1 MAKQMFTG
9 NYGAPL
15 AQVDTRPILAAGQ
28 AWGQAFQN
36 IGQVA
41 SDVVEKHREKKQKE
55 ELKPQVIDTLAKM
68 HPEWTLEELG
78 MAAEATLKGDNLKTV
93 AGLQQMQAQ
102 QQQMQAQKQQMDFF
116 QTVKDFKAQ
125 QAEYKTEMLERD
137 NKMGNALFD
146 VQKQLKLGEYGAALD
161 KLETLSEYMNLS
173 GGASGVAKQKIAD
186 EKTDRDYKTEQL
198 TSARQKR
205 SWSEE
210 DRLVADTTANI
221 FAGQEPGSVSP
232 AVLAKANMKAKL
244 IKQQY
249 DKEVKGIANMDSLI
263 GYRAAL
269 GEAQTLSALA
279 KMSEAGQKK
288 YAELNKQIKDIE
300 NESIEVIYKGKTHIT
315 TMKELMDDANS
326 KDPKF
331 PKQYLESA
339 RYIDTYNRW
348 HSARFKLDQYLLG
361 QTRLYNDGEEGGG
374 EGGGEGGKGEE
385 EKPKPIVN
393 PSDLIGERD
402 GYGPFGILEEVPDLI
417 ESVLDRSSGL
427 PMTYYGAPF

>member
-68 HPEWTLEELG
+68 NPEWTLEELG

-102 QQQMQAQKQQMDFF
+102 QQQMQAQKQQMEFL
-116 QTVKDFKAQ
+116 QATKDFKVAQ
-125 QAEYKTEMLERD
+125 ERHRTEMVERS
-137 NKMGNALFD
+137 NKMGDALFD
-146 VQKQLKLGEYGAALD
+146 VQKDLKLGKIGAALD
-161 KLETLSEYMNLS
+161 NLKALQEYNKLS
-173 GGASGVAKQKIAD
+173 GGPTGVAKQKFAD
-186 EKTDRDYKTEQL
+186 EQTDRDIKSEQL
-198 TSARQKR
+198 TSVRQKR
-205 SWSEE
+205 LRSEE
-210 DRLVADTTANI
+210 ERLVADTTAKI
-221 FAGQEPGSVSP
+221 FAGQEPGPVSP
-232 AVLAKANMKAKL
+232 AVLAMANMKAKL
-244 IKQQY
+244 INQQF
-249 DKEVKGIANMDSLI
+249 DKGVKELANMDSLI

-288 YAELNKQIKDIE
+288 YTQLNKQIKDIE
-300 NESIEVIYKGKTHIT
+300 NESIEVIHKGKTHIT

-339 RYIDTYNRW
+339 RYTDTYNRW
-348 HSARFKLDQYLLG
+348 HSARLKLDQYLRG
-361 QTRLYNDGEEGGG
+361 QTRLYDDGEEGEG
-374 EGGGEGGKGEE
+374 EGEGGKDGE

-393 PSDLIGERD
+393 PSDLIGESYD
-402 GYGPFGILEEVPDLI
+402 PQSYFEDYDPIF
-417 ESVLDRSSGL
+417 
-427 PMTYYGAPF
+427 

>member
-36 IGQVA
+36 LGQVA

-68 HPEWTLEELG
+68 NPEWTLEELG

-125 QAEYKTEMLERD
+125 QAKYETEMLERN

-146 VQKQLKLGEYGAALD
+146 VQKDLKLGQIGAAQD
-161 KLETLSEYMNLS
+161 KLKALSEYTKLS
-173 GGASGVAKQKIAD
+173 GGAKGLAEQKIAD
-186 EKTDRDYKTEQL
+186 EKTDRNIKAEQL
-198 TSARQKR
+198 LSVTQKR
-205 SWSEE
+205 LQSEE

-221 FAGQEPGSVSP
+221 FAGQEPGPVSP
-232 AVLAKANMKAKL
+232 KVLAKANMKAKL
-244 IKQQY
+244 INQQF
-249 DKEVKGIANMDSLI
+249 DKGVKELANMDSLI

-288 YAELNKQIKDIE
+288 YTQLNKQIKDIE
-300 NESIEVIYKGKTHIT
+300 NESIEVIHKGKTHIT

-339 RYIDTYNRW
+339 RYTDTYNRW
-348 HSARFKLDQYLLG
+348 HSARLKLDQYLRG
-361 QTRLYNDGEEGGG
+361 QTRLYDDGEEGEG
-374 EGGGEGGKGEE
+374 EGEGGKGGE

-402 GYGPFGILEEVPDLI
+402 GYGPLGILEEVPGLF
-417 ESVLDRSSGL
+417 EAGAPSGL
-427 PMTYYGAPF
+427 PDTSYGSLF

>member
-1 MAKQMFTG
+1 MARQMFTG

-36 IGQVA
+36 LGQVA
-41 SDVVEKHREKKQKE
+41 SDVLEKHRQKKERAKLEPIAEKFAQ
-55 ELKPQVIDTLAKM
+55 QA
-68 HPEWTLEELG
+68 LG
-78 MAAEATLKGDNLKTV
+78 GQAPADEVEAYKKGLLTPDGMKLLS
-93 AGLQQMQAQ
+93 GMQQMQAQ

-137 NKMGNALFD
+137 NKMGDALFD

-161 KLETLSEYMNLS
+161 KLETLSEYMKIS
-173 GGASGVAKQKIAD
+173 GGAEGVAKQKFAD
-186 EKTDRDYKTEQL
+186 EQTDRDYKTEQL

-210 DRLVADTTANI
+210 DRLVADTTAKI
-221 FAGQEPGSVSP
+221 FAGQEPGPVSP
-232 AVLAKANMKAKL
+232 AVLAMANMKAKL
-244 IKQQY
+244 INQQF
-249 DKEVKGIANMDSLI
+249 DKGVKELANMDSLI

-288 YAELNKQIKDIE
+288 YTQLNKQIKDIE

-339 RYIDTYNRW
+339 RYTDTYDRW
-348 HSARFKLDQYLLG
+348 HSARLKLDQYLRG
-361 QTRLYNDGEEGGG
+361 QTRLYDDGEEGEG
-374 EGGGEGGKGEE
+374 EGEGGKDGE

-393 PSDLIGERD
+393 PSDLIGESYD
-402 GYGPFGILEEVPDLI
+402 PQSYFEDYDPIF
-417 ESVLDRSSGL
+417 
-427 PMTYYGAPF
+427 